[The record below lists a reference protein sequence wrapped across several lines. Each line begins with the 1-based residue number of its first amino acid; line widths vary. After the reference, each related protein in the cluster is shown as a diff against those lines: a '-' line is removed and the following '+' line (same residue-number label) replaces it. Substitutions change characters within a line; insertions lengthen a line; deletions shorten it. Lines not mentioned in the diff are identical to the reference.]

1 MGSEVGNNEP
11 TGKAAC
17 ALRCFA
23 GCQGSL
29 DPQRT
34 NTGSGGKFRTPCRN
48 GQAHRSF
55 DVQRPELQNPKIGA
69 RRRRNVRA
77 GLLLAR

>member
-34 NTGSGGKFRTPCRN
+34 NTGSGGKFRTPL
-48 GQAHRSF
+48 
-55 DVQRPELQNPKIGA
+55 P
-69 RRRRNVRA
+69 
-77 GLLLAR
+77 